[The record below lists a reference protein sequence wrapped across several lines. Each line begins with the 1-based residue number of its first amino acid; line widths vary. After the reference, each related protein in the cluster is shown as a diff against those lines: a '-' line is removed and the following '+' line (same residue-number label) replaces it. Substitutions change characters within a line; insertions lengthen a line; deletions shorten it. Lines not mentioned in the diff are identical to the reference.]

1 MHDAELRDAAE
12 LWFEP
17 HGHPCRSVVAP
28 LAGRL
33 RWSDGPAGQ
42 RRAFRSKGTCYATRS
57 LARFAP
63 SPRLRD
69 RVASIDI
76 VEVDG
81 GDTIVLPSTN
91 AVLGIQFRG
100 RVRAGD
106 TLLAR
111 AGVTGIQSTARTYS
125 YERGTGSLLVRF
137 TPQGA
142 ACLGVPVAELA
153 NRSVALDDFLPRA
166 RVAEVHERLGD
177 ANDTSERVAVLESF
191 LDELHHT
198 SDPLVTRALALLDRG
213 AESVNVSAAACA
225 LGLSERQ
232 LERRFL
238 AQVGVTPKRFAM
250 LRRFERAAAG
260 ANTAPSLTAAALE
273 AGYYDQS
280 HFIREFRR
288 LAGGARLIGGAAAG
302 PVG

>member
-1 MHDAELRDAAE
+1 MI
-12 LWFEP
+12 
-17 HGHPCRSVVAP
+17 
-28 LAGRL
+28 
-33 RWSDGPAGQ
+33 
-42 RRAFRSKGTCYATRS
+42 
-57 LARFAP
+57 RFDP
-63 SPRLRD
+63 PPRLRN
-69 RVASIDI
+69 RVASIEI

-81 GDTIVLPSTN
+81 GNTIVLPSTS

-125 YERGTGSLLVRF
+125 YELGTGSLLVRF

-142 ACLGVPVAELA
+142 ACLGVPVTELA
-153 NRSVALDDFLPRA
+153 NRSVPLDDFLARA

-177 ANDTSERVAVLESF
+177 AIDTSKRVAVLEGF
-191 LDELHHT
+191 LDALPYR
-198 SDPLVTRALALLDRG
+198 SDPLVTRALAMLDAA
-213 AESVNVSAAACA
+213 AENVNVSAAARA

-238 AQVGVTPKRFAM
+238 AQVGITPKRFAM
-250 LRRFERAAAG
+250 LRRFERVAAQAR
-260 ANTAPSLTAAALE
+260 TAPSLTVAALE

-280 HFIREFRR
+280 HFIRDFRR
-288 LAGGARLIGGAAAG
+288 FAGAAPSEFFG
-302 PVG
+302 PPGQNLSVEAARVFRRPSS